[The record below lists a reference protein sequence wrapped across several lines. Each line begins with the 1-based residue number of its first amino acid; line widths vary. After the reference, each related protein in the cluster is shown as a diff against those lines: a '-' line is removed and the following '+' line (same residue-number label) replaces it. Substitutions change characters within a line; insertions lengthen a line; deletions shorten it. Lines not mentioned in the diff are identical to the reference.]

1 VAGETSTEVLA
12 AEVRGMGREMGEV
25 KAALRDVSAALRTLA
40 SVEQVQISQ
49 QAAIT
54 RLERSEENKEER
66 LQAVEKTMP
75 SLKEMRLWIISGF
88 GALLLAGVVAA
99 FSGNIAI
106 TVGAKAHAVE
116 RAQ

>member
-1 VAGETSTEVLA
+1 
-12 AEVRGMGREMGEV
+12 
-25 KAALRDVSAALRTLA
+25 
-40 SVEQVQISQ
+40 
-49 QAAIT
+49 
-54 RLERSEENKEER
+54 
-66 LQAVEKTMP
+66 MP

-106 TVGAKAHAVE
+106 TVGAKAHAAE